1 MDSSH
6 LQSKVTSPDSWCL
19 LGPVSMFSTFLFP
32 RCLSPSLPPK
42 VYEDSLSILCIK
54 SQGYWSQCIG
64 YLLQN
69 QKGGCQCLE
78 LALRNHSVKLWMS
91 FLSKTLI
98 DVIVTACNSYAI
110 TCSKSPKK
118 QIQMESTKS
127 FVKKNQLKSHIFSKT
142 TRFHILSLEQDQCHL
157 FWYFCNICNIFLQPL
172 WYSLENNK
180 S

>member
-1 MDSSH
+1 MDSTH

-64 YLLQN
+64 SLLQN

-78 LALRNHSVKLWMS
+78 LALRNHSVKLWTS

-110 TCSKSPKK
+110 TCSKSP
-118 QIQMESTKS
+118 Q
-127 FVKKNQLKSHIFSKT
+127 KNKFKWNQQRVLWKRINSNLTFLV
-142 TRFHILSLEQDQCHL
+142 RRQD
-157 FWYFCNICNIFLQPL
+157 FT
-172 WYSLENNK
+172 S
-180 S
+180 